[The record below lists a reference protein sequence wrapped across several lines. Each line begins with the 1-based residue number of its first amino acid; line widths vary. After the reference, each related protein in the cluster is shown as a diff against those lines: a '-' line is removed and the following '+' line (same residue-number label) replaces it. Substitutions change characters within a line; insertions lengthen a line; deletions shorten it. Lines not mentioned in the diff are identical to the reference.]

1 MLVVPPKL
9 DEAAFETYRERVQA
23 ILLAG
28 TDDA

>member
-9 DEAAFETYRERVQA
+9 DEAGFETQRQAVQA

-28 TDDA
+28 ADDV